1 VVAGLAADLDSLT
14 SLAGPAAYLAWH
26 RGAAHSLL
34 AALLIPPL
42 AALATFAAFQAF
54 DRAGR
59 AETTSAS
66 APRNLKA
73 MLSLTLPAG
82 LAAALLHLLLDL
94 CQVQGASLLWPFS
107 SRRFALDLVPKIDP
121 WLLAVL
127 IGAIVLP
134 ELFRLVSDEIGARQ
148 RRPRG
153 RRGAVA
159 GLSFALL
166 YLGLRALLHANTVT
180 SLEAHTIAGESAR
193 RVGAFPDST
202 SPFLWH
208 SIVETQSALNLV
220 LMRSMGGEVGY
231 ASAVTTLHK
240 PEPSPMLLA
249 AQDSTAAVAFLRFAR
264 FPKATVESERDGY
277 SVEIQDLTDQATGE
291 KSSAIL
297 AGIDLDKNSR
307 VVSSD
312 LQWQTDRGSPR

>member
-1 VVAGLAADLDSLT
+1 
-14 SLAGPAAYLAWH
+14 
-26 RGAAHSLL
+26 
-34 AALLIPPL
+34 
-42 AALATFAAFQAF
+42 
-54 DRAGR
+54 
-59 AETTSAS
+59 
-66 APRNLKA
+66 
-73 MLSLTLPAG
+73 
-82 LAAALLHLLLDL
+82 
-94 CQVQGASLLWPFS
+94 
-107 SRRFALDLVPKIDP
+107 
-121 WLLAVL
+121 LAVL
-127 IGAIVLP
+127 IAAIVLP

-153 RRGAVA
+153 RLGAGA

-166 YLGLRALLHANTVT
+166 YLGLRALLHANAVA
-180 SLEAHTIAGESAR
+180 SLEARTIAGESAR
-193 RVGAFPDST
+193 RVGAFPDPT

-231 ASAVTTLHK
+231 ASGVTTLHK
-240 PEPSPMLLA
+240 PEPSPMLRA
-249 AQDSTAAVAFLRFAR
+249 AQNSAAAVAFLRFAR

-277 SVEIQDLTDQATGE
+277 SVEIQDLTDQATEE
-291 KSSAIL
+291 KTRAIM